1 MKIKIRYFASL
12 REKAG
17 KSQEEMI
24 IQAGTDLSNLYRE
37 LRSKY
42 DFSLAENEIKYSV
55 NNEYVE
61 PNISINE
68 NDVIVFIPPVAG
80 G

>member
-1 MKIKIRYFASL
+1 MKIKVRYFASL

-17 KSQEEMI
+17 ISQEEMTI
-24 IQAGTDLSNLYRE
+24 GPGMDLRDLYLDLSK
-37 LRSKY
+37 KY
-42 DFSLAENEIKYSV
+42 DFPLAANEIKYSV

-61 PNISINE
+61 PNIPINE
-68 NDVIVFIPPVAG
+68 SDVIVFIPPVAG

>member
-1 MKIKIRYFASL
+1 MKIKVRYFASL

-17 KSQEEMI
+17 ISQENMTIE
-24 IQAGTDLSNLYRE
+24 AGKDLKDLYLDLSQ
-37 LRSKY
+37 KY
-42 DFSLAENEIKYSV
+42 NFPLAANEIKYSV

-61 PNISINE
+61 PSISLNE

>member
-1 MKIKIRYFASL
+1 MKINVRYFASL

-17 KSQEEMI
+17 KSQEEI
-24 IQAGTDLSNLYRE
+24 LIEEGTNLENIYLDLSEQYGFTLS
-37 LRSKY
+37 SK
-42 DFSLAENEIKYSV
+42 EIKFSV
-55 NNEYVE
+55 NNEYVDF
-61 PNISINE
+61 SAKLNE

>member
-1 MKIKIRYFASL
+1 MKIKIRYFAGL

-17 KSQEEMI
+17 KGQEDIVIEEGKDLRSI
-24 IQAGTDLSNLYRE
+24 YLDLSSHYGFTL
-37 LRSKY
+37 S
-42 DFSLAENEIKYSV
+42 ANEIKYSV

-61 PNISINE
+61 PSVKLQD

>member
-12 REKAG
+12 REKAD
-17 KSQEEMI
+17 KSQEEMTI
-24 IQAGTDLSNLYRE
+24 NTGKDLRDLYLDLSV
-37 LRSKY
+37 KY
-42 DFSLAENEIKYSV
+42 DFPLGPNEIKYSV

-61 PNISINE
+61 PSVALNE

>member
-1 MKIKIRYFASL
+1 MKIKVRYFASL

-17 KSQEEMI
+17 ISQEEMTI
-24 IQAGTDLSNLYRE
+24 ETGMDLRDLYLDLSQ
-37 LRSKY
+37 KY
-42 DFSLAENEIKYSV
+42 DFSLAANEIKYSV

-61 PNISINE
+61 PNIPINE

>member
-1 MKIKIRYFASL
+1 MKIKVRYFASL

-17 KSQEEMI
+17 ISQENMTIE
-24 IQAGTDLSNLYRE
+24 AGKDLKDLYLDLSQ
-37 LRSKY
+37 KY
-42 DFSLAENEIKYSV
+42 NFSLAANEIKYSV

-61 PNISINE
+61 PSISLNE

>member
-1 MKIKIRYFASL
+1 MKIKVRYFASL

-17 KSQEEMI
+17 KSQEEMT
-24 IQAGTDLSNLYRE
+24 IQTGKDLSDLYRA
-37 LRSKY
+37 LRLKY

-61 PNISINE
+61 PNIPINE